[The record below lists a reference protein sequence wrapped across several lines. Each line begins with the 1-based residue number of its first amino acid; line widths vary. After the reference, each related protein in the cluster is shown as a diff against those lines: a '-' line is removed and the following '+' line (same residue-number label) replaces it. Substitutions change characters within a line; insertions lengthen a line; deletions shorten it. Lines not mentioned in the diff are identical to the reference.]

1 MAKYLDLEGLK
12 YYHKKTQD
20 EFVAKEAGKVLSSN
34 DYTYRRRRKQNY
46 H

>member
-20 EFVAKEAGKVLSSN
+20 EFVAKEAGKV
-34 DYTYRRRRKQNY
+34 
-46 H
+46 